1 MQLDLSTSLP
11 HQTTCTELRTS
22 LGCQHPQLLQVT
34 GSIHHDQTHDTS
46 CAVPHLLGPM
56 LDFHCFNGY
65 YVLDMDTLRQV
76 FAATIQSK
84 AAKYFQRHLTAA
96 RKAYDFIIR
105 IGFISY
111 KAAAEILQRGSITQL
126 DFSRTDLVNAQ
137 DIYGSPAAYQL
148 GHGT

>member
-1 MQLDLSTSLP
+1 
-11 HQTTCTELRTS
+11 
-22 LGCQHPQLLQVT
+22 
-34 GSIHHDQTHDTS
+34 
-46 CAVPHLLGPM
+46 M

-126 DFSRTDLVNAQ
+126 GFSRTDLVNAQ